1 MDLFLIRHGQSSSGK
16 SLGRNLS
23 QDGTNEKTL
32 TAAGIAEIKRTGEVL
47 KTLNIIPDAI
57 VTSPLKHACQ
67 SAKIVDS
74 ILFAN
79 KRDPGG
85 KPKKMKK
92 KLKSVQIWNDL
103 APQGDRALVYKI
115 LARFK
120 YDSKIFV
127 IGHGPFLT
135 KMAADIVSSS
145 SSSNT
150 LRRLRYSST
159 SSNPNLGYGDGN
171 HRSIVLKRSGLAR
184 ISITSLTP
192 NLKGELRWL
201 LTPMLLKEISLVKAS
216 KKERKKK
223 NQKISQ
229 YSQIGSSSNF
239 TTNSKTRLAVA
250 AIYQ

>member
-1 MDLFLIRHGQSSSGK
+1 M
-16 SLGRNLS
+16 S

-47 KTLNIIPDAI
+47 KTLNIMPDAI

-79 KRDPGG
+79 KRDPFG
-85 KPKKMKK
+85 KQKKMK

-103 APQGDRALVYKI
+103 APQGDRALVYKN

-120 YDSKIFV
+120 YDSKILV
-127 IGHGPFLT
+127 IGHGPSLT
-135 KMAADIVSSS
+135 KMAADIVSSL

-159 SSNPNLGYGDGN
+159 SSNPNLGYGGGN
-171 HRSIVLKRSGLAR
+171 HRCIVLKRSGLAR

-192 NLKGELRWL
+192 KLKGELRWL
-201 LTPMLLKEISLVKAS
+201 LTPMLLKEISLIKTS
-216 KKERKKK
+216 KKERKKERET
-223 NQKISQ
+223 
-229 YSQIGSSSNF
+229 GE
-239 TTNSKTRLAVA
+239 RRAGWG
-250 AIYQ
+250 